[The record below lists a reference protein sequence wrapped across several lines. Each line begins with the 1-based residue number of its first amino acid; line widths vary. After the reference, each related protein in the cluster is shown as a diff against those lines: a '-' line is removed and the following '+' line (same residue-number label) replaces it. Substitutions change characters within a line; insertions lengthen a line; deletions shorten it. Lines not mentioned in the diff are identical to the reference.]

1 MPLSWSNSN
10 ALAIVPA
17 GPVRTLS
24 APPSKPNATASGSK
38 GPESVDLAWAACTA
52 DFTGL
57 EAFLEDSEG
66 EETKGPLGGAEGPL
80 GGAGANF
87 FQTPKTKHGPK
98 DSASQEKVLEER
110 RAQHIEFATSWSL
123 NILTIQHVERLLNA
137 CIVARRI

>member
-1 MPLSWSNSN
+1 MPLSWSNTS

-24 APPSKPNATASGSK
+24 APPPKPKATASGSK

-66 EETKGPLGGAEGPL
+66 AEEETKGPLGGA
-80 GGAGANF
+80 GASF
-87 FQTPKTKHGPK
+87 FQTPKAKQRPK
-98 DSASQEKVLEER
+98 DSASQEKLLEER
-110 RAQHIEFATSWSL
+110 RAQHVEFATP
-123 NILTIQHVERLLNA
+123 
-137 CIVARRI
+137 

>member
-57 EAFLEDSEG
+57 EAFLDSEG
-66 EETKGPLGGAEGPL
+66 EETKGPLEGAEGPLGWAEGPLGGAEGPL
-80 GGAGANF
+80 GGAGASF

-110 RAQHIEFATSWSL
+110 RAQHVEFATS
-123 NILTIQHVERLLNA
+123 
-137 CIVARRI
+137 